1 MKRVI
6 IFCTSAF
13 LITTALACQT
23 IWADEIIKPY
33 QSVRSAGMGG
43 VVMTTGLY
51 DENFFNNPARV
62 TANPKSKFTLLQL
75 TPAEL
80 NPETIRSVPDVIS
93 NAKNLKT
100 TLSNISGEYL
110 HNRTQFILP
119 AFYLASN
126 DQRDWALAFA
136 LIGSVQANWL
146 LNSSYSANL
155 GLIGDVG
162 PAVTFGHKF
171 LQDRLSLGITGHYL
185 YRVSAA
191 ANYGL
196 VDYVEGKSLSLNNL
210 GGQGGMVNFDLGT
223 TYLLTQFDH
232 FNLNLGAA
240 VQNVLGSKFSPSP
253 RLLNFTGSP
262 IEQPT
267 SFGLGISISRETLAF
282 LQNTVFALEATN
294 IGNNPNGSLYRLL
307 HLGGETQWKV
317 LAIRAGINQGYL
329 CAGLGFDLRIFTLDL
344 ATYGEEI
351 GLNTGTQEDRRYT
364 LNFGFHI

>member
-1 MKRVI
+1 MKKLN
-6 IFCTSAF
+6 IFCSV
-13 LITTALACQT
+13 LLLTTVSVSQML
-23 IWADEIIKPY
+23 WADEIIKPY

-43 VVMTTGLY
+43 VIMTTGLY

-62 TANPKSKFTLLQL
+62 TANPSSKFTLLQL

-93 NAKNLKT
+93 NAKNLKS
-100 TLSNISGEYL
+100 TLSSISGEYL
-110 HNRTQFILP
+110 HNRTQFVLP
-119 AFYLASN
+119 AFYLATN

-136 LIGSVQANWL
+136 LMGSIQANWL

-196 VDYVEGKSLSLNNL
+196 VDYIEGKSLGLNNL

-223 TYLLTQFDH
+223 TYLLAQFDKY
-232 FNLNLGAA
+232 NLNLGAA
-240 VQNVLGSKFSPSP
+240 VQNALGSKFSSSP
-253 RLLNFTGSP
+253 RLLHFTGTP
-262 IEQPT
+262 IDQPT
-267 SFGLGISISRETLAF
+267 SFGLGMSVSRENLAF
-282 LQNTVFALEATN
+282 LQNTIFALEATN
-294 IGNNPNGSLYRLL
+294 IGNNPNGSFYKLL
-307 HLGGETQWKV
+307 HFGGETQWKV
-317 LAIRAGINQGYL
+317 LAVRAGINQGYL
-329 CAGLGFDLRIFTLDL
+329 CAGLGLNLRILTLDF